1 MYTVVNGVHEVLNNI
16 LGGIRIM
23 LRERFVVRNHHNP
36 HTSGCCGTGGEGCCG
51 GDNHEHSHQHSHS
64 HGHEH
69 EHVNGVGHDHNHDD
83 GFSGT
88 HEHSHEHTHTHGH
101 EHSDGHTPEHK

>member
-1 MYTVVNGVHEVLNNI
+1 
-16 LGGIRIM
+16 M

-36 HTSGCCGTGGEGCCG
+36 HTSECCGTGGKGCCG
-51 GDNHEHSHQHSHS
+51 GDNNEHSHQHSHS

-69 EHVNGVGHDHNHDD
+69 EHINGVGHDHNHDD

-88 HEHSHEHTHTHGH
+88 HE
-101 EHSDGHTPEHK
+101 